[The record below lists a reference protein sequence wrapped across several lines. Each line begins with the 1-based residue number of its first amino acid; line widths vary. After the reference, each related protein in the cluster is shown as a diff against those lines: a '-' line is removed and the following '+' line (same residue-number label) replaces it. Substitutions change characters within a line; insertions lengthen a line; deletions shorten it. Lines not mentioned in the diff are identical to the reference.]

1 VTDSLGQGPKPGH
14 AQEPTYTCTL
24 GVYNQTTPWSDVRS
38 LTWTDL
44 TALLTQHEV
53 GAKEGTCLVPA
64 VFSGTKRAKAEAV
77 RIDVVFL
84 DSDAGYTLQEISAAI
99 AAEGWQAIISSS
111 HSHLTTKTKVK
122 RGNWDKY
129 RAAAED
135 TDDLPT
141 RYLVEAKGYLARIA
155 AGTTVGSETDEF
167 TIFEHQPCPKF
178 RVAIP
183 LLRPWLAA
191 GYDGQRE
198 ANAAWKDRIEA
209 LAAALGLSH
218 DQACTDTS
226 RLFYRPR
233 RPADG
238 APAETA
244 LLEGEPCDIF
254 ALPKAEKVRPASP
267 GAKRRGARRQHS
279 ARDESVVFTDDQTG
293 EVLDLTAWARSHA
306 RRFEIAKAL
315 LARRPEVFGPRPGEG
330 AKRHIRCVNEG
341 KHTQAGA
348 DAATFIVDASQSTS
362 SGFVYHCRHAHCDGR
377 DRLLFLRKLLEE
389 QWLTLADL
397 HDPAGARPAS
407 SPRAR
412 PRRSWK
418 SGSARCC

>member
-1 VTDSLGQGPKPGH
+1 MTDSLGQGPKPGH

-191 GYDGQRE
+191 GYGGQRE

-226 RLFYRPR
+226 RP
-233 RPADG
+233 P
-238 APAETA
+238 
-244 LLEGEPCDIF
+244 
-254 ALPKAEKVRPASP
+254 V
-267 GAKRRGARRQHS
+267 
-279 ARDESVVFTDDQTG
+279 
-293 EVLDLTAWARSHA
+293 ARSPA
-306 RRFEIAKAL
+306 
-315 LARRPEVFGPRPGEG
+315 LARRGPGLSRGCGRSLRSFHAAADRHAGAIPAGPGPVARGHRQPAAFAGSGYLSRDAGRAARQRAIARGAGSPRP
-330 AKRHIRCVNEG
+330 N
-341 KHTQAGA
+341 
-348 DAATFIVDASQSTS
+348 
-362 SGFVYHCRHAHCDGR
+362 
-377 DRLLFLRKLLEE
+377 
-389 QWLTLADL
+389 
-397 HDPAGARPAS
+397 RPENRS
-407 SPRAR
+407 RR
-412 PRRSWK
+412 P
-418 SGSARCC
+418 